1 MHGIPCPCPE
11 CGRPRQASRPDILCP
26 RCHGLRLKK
35 LRAPTVPCT
44 VCGSPTR
51 VWSRNAQQTF
61 RETGRAYCSDLCKK
75 TFCRTVSSRTMART
89 NRQYAA
95 QRMTAH
101 NPMHSD
107 VARGRMAHALRQM
120 GHCPRTQGGNGRPL
134 PEPQRLLAQ
143 ALDWPTE
150 VVVKTQMPR
159 GLGYPT
165 HYKIDIAHT
174 TLQIAIEVD
183 GGSHRSLLGLQRD
196 AKKTAFLHGVGWTV
210 LKFSNREVME
220 HLADCVQTVRSII

>member
-51 VWSRNAQQTF
+51 VGSRNAQQTF
-61 RETGRAYCSDLCKK
+61 RET
-75 TFCRTVSSRTMART
+75 
-89 NRQYAA
+89 
-95 QRMTAH
+95 
-101 NPMHSD
+101 
-107 VARGRMAHALRQM
+107 
-120 GHCPRTQGGNGRPL
+120 
-134 PEPQRLLAQ
+134 
-143 ALDWPTE
+143 DWPTE

-210 LKFSNREVME
+210 LRFSNREVME
-220 HLADCVQTVRSII
+220 HLADCVQTARSII